1 MEGRPGLMSGAAV
14 VLSLVATAVGGG
26 FAPSEVTA
34 PEVTAA
40 RSEASIAS
48 DAATNAAA
56 EAPNADQDDD
66 TFTTEIRPILEGY
79 CFECHGPDEQEADLR
94 FDELDPDMVEGVD
107 GFIWEYALDLIGAG
121 DMPPRSAKPLPDDER
136 RKLTGWIRSELE
148 RAARATA
155 EPIRPVVRRLNR
167 AQYTAALQDL
177 LALPIDFGARL
188 PADGTSHMGFS
199 NDGETLRSSPLH
211 FELFQQIA
219 RDALDAAIVSGE
231 KPEPTRYRVTYGR
244 GVGLDA
250 VGGTTGGY
258 QSVPLSPDHFVV
270 EVLDAEGEAKEPVD
284 ADERAALDAV
294 KRRITTG
301 FRGSSADRFHV
312 VEEGVVLYG
321 ALPHKEVAPG
331 AWQGPSPNMKLEMQ
345 RVFPRRGDFVLRV
358 EASRGYLVAER
369 RELLVPL
376 DEQRTEVAIARREGG
391 DEPTDAERRAMEPAD
406 FGPWYLAGPIPAD
419 SGEEARDTVYANR
432 TDIDFDAPLLDGET
446 KWREVGQ
453 TDGAIQT
460 YQLDIG
466 SVLLARRIE
475 SPSPRTVDIAI
486 GSDDAVWI
494 WLNGEEVLGADV
506 RRGVGRDQNFLSL
519 DLVAGTNELVMKVV
533 NYGGGFGSFHRIV
546 HAGVVA
552 GPTPVEVVAAREAR
566 VIAASRATTLE
577 NVRFEDGVLLPQDVP
592 ADSTAAF
599 MVEVPA
605 GYWQF
610 DVVHPTYTPDAMR
623 SVRLEVGDLKLDLRP
638 TPTDDDLA
646 RGWSVTP
653 IGAGYL
659 TGGARTI
666 SVGGPFFTGFSH
678 LVLTPLGKG
687 HSLVQRLEAAD
698 EQPVFEEAPA
708 LRAFIGT
715 RTDDGMDYAEFGGH
729 RAVDAPLES
738 PRVYE
743 FHGRLENLPI
753 PEEATAADDELS
765 GICVVGV
772 WNDHLVKSRR
782 ESGPPLLVHA
792 IEFEA
797 PYHPVWPPR
806 SHTRIFHPSANASD
820 EAVYAR
826 EILVRFLP
834 RAFRREVTDDEVERY
849 HAFWSAIREDCD
861 SFEHSVKETLVAVLC
876 SPHFLLMA
884 EPEDAR
890 DDEGRIEELV
900 LANRL
905 AFFLWNAPPDAR
917 LVQLAERGQLRAN
930 LAAEV
935 DRMLALSKSDAF
947 VRTFTREW
955 LRMDRLEGMTINPN
969 RFPDFTRFVKRDMAE
984 ECYRFVGFVLRE
996 GLPLETLIDSDFALL
1011 NQNLAEFYG
1020 VPGVEGGAFRPV
1032 PLAPGAGRGGIITQ
1046 GAFLVGH
1053 SDGNEPHPIK
1063 RAVWVKEKLL
1073 GQPPLPPPPN
1083 VPALDASAPATDGLT
1098 LKQRIEMHRDDP
1110 SCYDCHAGLDPYG
1123 VVLEDYDAV
1132 GRYAP
1137 ERMGQAV
1144 DASAE
1149 LPDGTAVEGAA
1160 GLKQYLLG
1168 PGRAA
1173 FEASVIEHLFAYA
1186 LGRETNFVDEPE
1198 LRSIAERVRAEGST
1212 LRAVIHAIVDSP
1224 SFRDR

>member
-1 MEGRPGLMSGAAV
+1 MKGRAGLAPGAM
-14 VLSLVATAVGGG
+14 VLSLFAASIGGWL
-26 FAPSEVTA
+26 A
-34 PEVTAA
+34 PEQVHAPQDVPQEVGASANHTAA
-40 RSEASIAS
+40 Q
-48 DAATNAAA
+48 DADSRDAT
-56 EAPNADQDDD
+56 PVDDV
-66 TFTTEIRPILEGY
+66 FTREIRPILEGY
-79 CFECHGPDEQEADLR
+79 CFECHGPDEDEAGLR
-94 FDELDPDMVEGVD
+94 FDELDPDMVEGYD
-107 GFIWEYALDLIGAG
+107 GFVWEYALDLIGAG
-121 DMPPRSAKPLPDDER
+121 DMPPRSAKQLPDEER
-136 RKLTGWIRSELE
+136 RTLTGWIRGELE

-177 LALPIDFGARL
+177 LDLPIDFGARL

-211 FELFQQIA
+211 FELYQEIA
-219 RDALDAAIVSGE
+219 RDALEAAIVTGE
-231 KPEPTRYRVTYGR
+231 KPEATRYRVTYGR
-244 GVGLDA
+244 GVGMGE

-270 EVLDAEGEAKEPVD
+270 DVLDGEGEVVGPTTVAQRD
-284 ADERAALDAV
+284 DLDAV

-345 RVFPRRGDFVLRV
+345 RVFPREGDFVLRV

-376 DEQRTEVAIARREGG
+376 DEPRTEVAIALREGG
-391 DEPTDAERRAMEPAD
+391 DQPTPDELLAMEPAD
-406 FGPWYLAGPIPAD
+406 FGPWYQAGPIP
-419 SGEEARDTVYANR
+419 SETGEVARDTVYAER
-432 TDIDFDAPLLDGET
+432 TGIDFDAPLLDGET

-453 TDGAIQT
+453 TDGAIRT

-466 SVLLARRIE
+466 SVLLARKIE

-486 GSDDAVWI
+486 GSDDAVWM
-494 WLNGEEVLGADV
+494 WLNGEEVLAADV
-506 RRGVGRDQNFLSL
+506 RRGVGVDQNFLSL

-546 HAGVVA
+546 NSGVSSGPSPVDVFAGSDA
-552 GPTPVEVVAAREAR
+552 RIVE
-566 VIAASRATTLE
+566 ASRATSLE
-577 NVRFEDGVLLPQDVP
+577 NVRFDEGALVPVDVP
-592 ADSTAAF
+592 ADGGASF
-599 MVEVPA
+599 MIDVPA

-610 DVVHPTYTPDAMR
+610 DVVHPAHPVDAMR
-623 SVRLEVGDLKLDLRP
+623 SIRLEVGELKLDLRP
-638 TPTDDDLA
+638 TPNEADLE

-653 IGAGYL
+653 IGAGFL
-659 TGGARTI
+659 SGGTRTI

-678 LVLTPLGKG
+678 LVLTPLPKS
-687 HSLVQRLEAAD
+687 HPLVERLEATE
-698 EQPVFEEAPA
+698 EQPVFEDPPA

-729 RAVDAPLES
+729 RAVDAPLDA
-738 PRVYE
+738 PQVFE

-753 PEEATAADDELS
+753 PEEATAANDELS
-765 GICVVGV
+765 GICVIGV

-782 ESGPPLLVHA
+782 ESGPPLLVHGL
-792 IEFEA
+792 EFEA

-806 SHTRIFHPSANASD
+806 SHSRIFHPSPNAGD
-820 EAVYAR
+820 EATYAR
-826 EILVRFLP
+826 EILARFLP
-834 RAFRREVTDDEVERY
+834 RAFRRDATDDEVERY
-849 HAFWSAIREDCD
+849 HAFWSAIRGDCAT
-861 SFEHSVKETLVAVLC
+861 FEHSVQETLVAVLC

-890 DDEGRIEELV
+890 DEAGRIDELL

-917 LVQLAERGQLRAN
+917 LVQLARQGQLRAS

-935 DRMLALSKSDAF
+935 DRMLALPRCDAF

-955 LRMDRLEGMTINPN
+955 LRLDRLEGMTINPN

-984 ECYRFVGFVLRE
+984 ECYAFVGFVLRE
-996 GLPLETLIDSDFALL
+996 GLPLDTLIDSDFAML

-1020 VPGVEGGAFRPV
+1020 LPGTKGGAFRPV
-1032 PLAPGAGRGGIITQ
+1032 PLAEGSGRGGIITQ

-1083 VPALDASAPATDGLT
+1083 VPDLDASAPASDGLS
-1098 LKQRIEMHRDDP
+1098 LKERIEMHRDDP
-1110 SCYDCHAGLDPYG
+1110 ACYDCHAGLDPYG
-1123 VVLEDYDAV
+1123 VALEDYDAV
-1132 GRYAP
+1132 GRFAP
-1137 ERMGQAV
+1137 TRMGEPV
-1144 DASAE
+1144 DASTV
-1149 LPDGTAVEGAA
+1149 LPDGTTVEGAA
-1160 GLKQYLLG
+1160 GLKAYLLG
-1168 PGRAA
+1168 AGREA

-1186 LGRETNFVDEPE
+1186 LGRETNFVDEAE
-1198 LRSIAERVRAEGST
+1198 LRSITERVRADGST
-1212 LRAVIHAIVDSP
+1212 LRAAIHAIVDSE